1 MVTRLLVVDHHQLMI
16 DTLAAWFRCS
26 APDLVVA
33 AGLNAV
39 PGNHRYPQ
47 AVHPDDLHPE
57 EAASAGT
64 GTSWAEQGI
73 TVAIL
78 GTLDFHT
85 QLIPAVGQLVNE
97 GLRVVVLATHLDGW
111 EAGAARAAGA
121 MGYVPK
127 SAGPRHTEAAVR
139 AAAAGREYLHPDAAA
154 IMVDTAP
161 VRIKLSLREQRLAEL
176 YLGSPAMSVRGV
188 ADAMGISEQTVKA
201 HLHRIRQRYGAAGI
215 KLGNVISL
223 RRQLSTDGWIT

>member
-16 DTLAAWFRCS
+16 DTLSAWFRCS

-33 AGLNAV
+33 AGLNV
-39 PGNHRYPQ
+39 ISELNTE
-47 AVHPDDLHPE
+47 LHPE
-57 EAASAGT
+57 PLGTAPSWPDPAG
-64 GTSWAEQGI
+64 ADPEI

-78 GTLDFHT
+78 GTLDLHT
-85 QLIPAVGQLVNE
+85 ELIPAVHRLVDC
-97 GLRVVVLATHLDGW
+97 GLRVVVLATRLDGW
-111 EAGAARAAGA
+111 EAGAALAAGA
-121 MGYVPK
+121 LGYVPK
-127 SAGPRHTEAAVR
+127 SAGPRHTELAVR
-139 AAAAGREYLHPDAAA
+139 AASAGQEYLHPDAAA
-154 IMVDTAP
+154 VLVDTAP
-161 VRIKLSLREQRLAEL
+161 VRVKLSSREQRLAEL
-176 YLGSPAMSVRGV
+176 YLGSQAMSVRGV

>member
-16 DTLAAWFRCS
+16 DTLSAWFRCS

-33 AGLNAV
+33 AGLNVV
-39 PGNHRYPQ
+39 PELNTE
-47 AVHPDDLHPE
+47 LHPE
-57 EAASAGT
+57 PLAAAP
-64 GTSWAEQGI
+64 SWADPSWANPSWADPEI

-78 GTLDFHT
+78 GTLDLHT
-85 QLIPAVGQLVNE
+85 ELIPAVHRLVDC
-97 GLRVVVLATHLDGW
+97 GLRVVVLATRLDGW
-111 EAGAARAAGA
+111 EAGAALAAGA
-121 MGYVPK
+121 LGYVPK
-127 SAGPRHTEAAVR
+127 SAGPRHTELAVR
-139 AAAAGREYLHPDAAA
+139 AASAGQEYVHPDAAA
-154 IMVDTAP
+154 VLVDTAP
-161 VRIKLSLREQRLAEL
+161 VRVKLSSREQRLAEL
-176 YLGSPAMSVRGV
+176 YLGSHAMSVRGV